1 MKNVFAGPANK
12 WNNVF
17 LDTNVLVYAYDRSE
31 PEKQARALQVL
42 EGLVQHGLGIISTQI
57 LGEFFNTVTRKLRP
71 ALSPEQAQALVEDLA
86 RTFRVLPVTET
97 VVLEAIRG
105 VRQYR
110 FSYWDAQIWAVARMH
125 QIPLVFT
132 EDFAIGS
139 TIEGVH
145 FVNPFAEDFHL
156 ETVLGDRQ

>member
-1 MKNVFAGPANK
+1 M
-12 WNNVF
+12 
-17 LDTNVLVYAYDRSE
+17 
-31 PEKQARALQVL
+31 
-42 EGLVQHGLGIISTQI
+42 
-57 LGEFFNTVTRKLRP
+57 
-71 ALSPEQAQALVEDLA
+71 EDLA

-105 VRQYR
+105 VRRYR
-110 FSYWDAQIWAVARMH
+110 FAYWDAQIWAVARMH

-156 ETVLGDRQ
+156 ETVLGGEQ

>member
-1 MKNVFAGPANK
+1 MKNVSAGPGDK
-12 WNNVF
+12 VEVF
-17 LDTNVLVYAYDRSE
+17 LDTNVLIYAYDLAE
-31 PEKQARALQVL
+31 PVKQRRALEVID
-42 EGLVQHGLGIISTQI
+42 ELVQRGLGVISTQV
-57 LGEFFNTVTRKLRP
+57 LAEFFTVSTRKMKRL
-71 ALSPEQAQALVEDLA
+71 LTEEQAQERVKRFA
-86 RTFRVLPVTET
+86 RIFRVLPVTET

-156 ETVLGDRQ
+156 ETVLGSGQ

>member
-1 MKNVFAGPANK
+1 MKNVSAGPGDK
-12 WNNVF
+12 VEVF
-17 LDTNVLVYAYDRSE
+17 LDTNVLIYAYDLAE
-31 PEKQARALQVL
+31 PVKQRRALEVID
-42 EGLVQHGLGIISTQI
+42 ELVQRGLGVISTQV
-57 LGEFFNTVTRKLRP
+57 LAEFFTVSTSKMKRL
-71 ALSPEQAQALVEDLA
+71 LTEEQAQERVTRFA
-86 RTFRVLPVTET
+86 RIFRVLPVTET

-105 VRQYR
+105 VRRYR

-156 ETVLGDRQ
+156 ETVLSDRQ